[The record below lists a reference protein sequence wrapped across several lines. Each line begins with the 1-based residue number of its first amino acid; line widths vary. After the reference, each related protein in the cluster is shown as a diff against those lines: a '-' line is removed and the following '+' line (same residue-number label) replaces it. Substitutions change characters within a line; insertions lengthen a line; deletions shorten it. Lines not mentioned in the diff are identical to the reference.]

1 MLKMEALSSSGM
13 LAGNCQHVASFQKTG
28 IFNNN
33 NFDHN
38 FQEASIEI
46 DIF

>member
-1 MLKMEALSSSGM
+1 MLKMEALRSSGM
-13 LAGNCQHVASFQKTG
+13 LAAHCQHGVSFQKTG
-28 IFNNN
+28 IFNND
-33 NFDHN
+33 FDHN